1 MEQSLVICN
10 ECGSKY
16 TNLYYLYKTDEYYCQ
31 TCNKVFSRE
40 EVFGFSWATNIIE
53 KMNIDKQVENMVQ
66 ESTDNLQ
73 HEIKMTRIFKNKAR
87 KDEIKAI
94 PSKADELLEVIFAT

>member
-31 TCNKVFSRE
+31 TCNKVFNRE

-87 KDEIKAI
+87 KDNKKAI
-94 PSKADELLEVIFAT
+94 VSEADKLLEVIFAM